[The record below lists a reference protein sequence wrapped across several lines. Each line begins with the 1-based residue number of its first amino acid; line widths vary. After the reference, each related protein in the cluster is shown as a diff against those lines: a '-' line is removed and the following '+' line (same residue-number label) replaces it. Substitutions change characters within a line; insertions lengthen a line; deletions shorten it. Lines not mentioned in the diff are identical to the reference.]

1 MSRGLEATGYF
12 RTDLFCEAAT
22 FPVSVLRKHWP
33 GTPIHGDITTLSTET
48 LLWHGVEPDVVCG
61 GFPCQDLSIAN
72 PNGEGL
78 AGKRSG
84 LWFEMLRV
92 IDETKP
98 KYAVIEN
105 VTRLRGKGLD
115 VVLGGLASI
124 GYDAEWHC
132 VTAAAVGAPH
142 RRDRIWIL
150 AYPNDGGRRVEGHER
165 GQNGGA
171 GAGQSGVGG
180 QAVAYPG
187 GQGLPGAEQAGWP
200 VPLITPAVLWGT
212 ATQCRWR
219 RLEPGMGGTDVRFSA
234 WLDRPDSGL
243 TEAHQLLQNY
253 ATSAQTR
260 PAEILRILQRDA
272 VPEEVQRPAG
282 GLSSLHAKTVLFDFL
297 CKLEERDGVAV
308 GLSLESEKATE
319 TGVRGLRND
328 HSAAGTPHGRR
339 PVEQLARQHPD
350 SLQALSRLLALRAS
364 ETWLAYSRSNAPAP
378 RNRYPVAVEPWEG
391 DTPRTVG
398 RGYPD
403 RRQRLMSLGNSL
415 VPAIAEMIGR
425 AIIMKEE
432 SL

>member
-33 GTPIHGDITTLSTET
+33 GTPIHGDITTLSIET

-61 GFPCQDLSIAN
+61 GFPCQDLSVA
-72 PNGEGL
+72 GRGVGL
-78 AGKRSG
+78 SGSRSG

-98 KYAVIEN
+98 KYAIIEN
-105 VTRLRGKGLD
+105 VSALRGRGLD
-115 VVLGGLASI
+115 VVLGGLAAI

-132 VTAAAVGAPH
+132 IPAAAVGAPH

-150 AYPNDGGRRVEGHER
+150 AYPASERREAGTGLQGRRPGETRGLESPGLGQTMAYPNDRGRRVQGYER
-165 GQNGGA
+165 RPDGGA
-171 GAGQSGVGG
+171 GAGQPGVGGQVVAYPDSEREQQPSRVVAEQRGRVSDGG
-180 QAVAYPG
+180 QAVAYPNNTRLEG
-187 GQGLPGAEQAGWP
+187 RIGPVVRECASQRVAGPGRS
-200 VPLITPAVLWGT
+200 LITPAVLWGT

-219 RLEPGMGGTDVRFSA
+219 RLESGMGGTD
-234 WLDRPDSGL
+234 DGL
-243 TEAHQLLQNY
+243 
-253 ATSAQTR
+253 
-260 PAEILRILQRDA
+260 PAR
-272 VPEEVQRPAG
+272 V
-282 GLSSLHAKTVLFDFL
+282 H
-297 CKLEERDGVAV
+297 
-308 GLSLESEKATE
+308 
-319 TGVRGLRND
+319 
-328 HSAAGTPHGRR
+328 
-339 PVEQLARQHPD
+339 
-350 SLQALSRLLALRAS
+350 
-364 ETWLAYSRSNAPAP
+364 
-378 RNRYPVAVEPWEG
+378 RYPVAVEPWEG

>member
-12 RTDLFCEAAT
+12 RTALFCEAAT
-22 FPVSVLRKHWP
+22 FPVSVLHKHWP
-33 GTPIHGDITTLSTET
+33 GTPIHGDIATLSIET

-61 GFPCQDLSIAN
+61 GFPCQDTSAAGRGAGLS
-72 PNGEGL
+72 GS
-78 AGKRSG
+78 RSG

-98 KYAVIEN
+98 KYAIIEN
-105 VTRLRGKGLD
+105 VSALRGRGLD
-115 VVLGGLASI
+115 VVLGGLAAV

-132 VTAAAVGAPH
+132 VPAAAVGAPH

-150 AYPNDGGRRVEGHER
+150 AYPQPGRRGGRGSD
-165 GQNGGA
+165 GQRPSPVVPRD
-171 GAGQSGVGG
+171 SGVGV
-180 QAVAYPG
+180 VAYPG

-200 VPLITPAVLWGT
+200 VPLITPAVLRGT

-219 RLEPGMGGTDVRFSA
+219 RLEPGMGGTDDE
-234 WLDRPDSGL
+234 L
-243 TEAHQLLQNY
+243 
-253 ATSAQTR
+253 
-260 PAEILRILQRDA
+260 PAR
-272 VPEEVQRPAG
+272 V
-282 GLSSLHAKTVLFDFL
+282 H
-297 CKLEERDGVAV
+297 
-308 GLSLESEKATE
+308 
-319 TGVRGLRND
+319 
-328 HSAAGTPHGRR
+328 
-339 PVEQLARQHPD
+339 
-350 SLQALSRLLALRAS
+350 
-364 ETWLAYSRSNAPAP
+364 
-378 RNRYPVAVEPWEG
+378 RYPVAVEPWEG

>member
-33 GTPIHGDITTLSTET
+33 GTPIHDNITTLSIET

-61 GFPCQDLSIAN
+61 GFPCQDLSVA
-72 PNGEGL
+72 GRGVGL
-78 AGKRSG
+78 SGSRSG

-105 VTRLRGKGLD
+105 VSALRGRGLD
-115 VVLGGLASI
+115 VVLGGLAAV
-124 GYDAEWHC
+124 GYAAERHC
-132 VTAAAVGAPH
+132 VPAAAVGAPH

-150 AYPNDGGRRVEGHER
+150 AYPNDGGRRVEGYER
-165 GQNGGA
+165 RPDGGA
-171 GAGQSGVGG
+171 GAGQPGVGG
-180 QAVAYPG
+180 QAVADPG

-219 RLEPGMGGTDVRFSA
+219 RLEPGMGGTADELSA
-234 WLDRPDSGL
+234 RV
-243 TEAHQLLQNY
+243 H
-253 ATSAQTR
+253 
-260 PAEILRILQRDA
+260 
-272 VPEEVQRPAG
+272 
-282 GLSSLHAKTVLFDFL
+282 
-297 CKLEERDGVAV
+297 
-308 GLSLESEKATE
+308 
-319 TGVRGLRND
+319 
-328 HSAAGTPHGRR
+328 
-339 PVEQLARQHPD
+339 
-350 SLQALSRLLALRAS
+350 
-364 ETWLAYSRSNAPAP
+364 
-378 RNRYPVAVEPWEG
+378 RYPVAVEPWEG

-415 VPAIAEMIGR
+415 VPVIAEMIGR

>member
-1 MSRGLEATGYF
+1 VLSVLDLFSGIGGMSRGLEATGYF

-33 GTPIHGDITTLSTET
+33 DTPIHGDITTLTRDV

-98 KYAVIEN
+98 KYVVVEN
-105 VTRLRGKGLD
+105 VTRLRGKGLE
-115 VVLGGLASI
+115 VVLGGLAAV

-132 VTAAAVGAPH
+132 IPAAAIGAPH

-150 AYPNDGGRRVEGHER
+150 ANPDTGGWRVQGHER
-165 GQNGGA
+165 GQDGGA

-187 GQGLPGAEQAGWP
+187 GQGLPGAEQAGWCQ
-200 VPLITPAVLWGT
+200 PLITPAVLWGT
-212 ATQCRWR
+212 TAQCRWR
-219 RLEPGMGGTDVRFSA
+219 RLEPGMGRTD
-234 WLDRPDSGL
+234 DGL
-243 TEAHQLLQNY
+243 
-253 ATSAQTR
+253 
-260 PAEILRILQRDA
+260 PAR
-272 VPEEVQRPAG
+272 
-282 GLSSLHAKTVLFDFL
+282 LH
-297 CKLEERDGVAV
+297 
-308 GLSLESEKATE
+308 
-319 TGVRGLRND
+319 
-328 HSAAGTPHGRR
+328 
-339 PVEQLARQHPD
+339 
-350 SLQALSRLLALRAS
+350 
-364 ETWLAYSRSNAPAP
+364 
-378 RNRYPVAVEPWEG
+378 RYPVAVEPWEG

-415 VPAIAEMIGR
+415 VPAIAEMIGW
-425 AIIMKEE
+425 AIVMKEE